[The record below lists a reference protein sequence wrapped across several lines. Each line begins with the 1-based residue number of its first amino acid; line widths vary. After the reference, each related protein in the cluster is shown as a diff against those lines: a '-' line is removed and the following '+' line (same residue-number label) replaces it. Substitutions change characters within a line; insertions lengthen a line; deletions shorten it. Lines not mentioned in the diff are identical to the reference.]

1 MARMMSAII
10 SKSLLLNI
18 RGTAL
23 AISVIAF
30 TVGTI
35 AGPPAIAQDTTP
47 PPSPGDNIRFGYA
60 IHQSVDFGGCIV
72 TQSGSGAMY
81 DTLVNI
87 HSGPRLL
94 DSSIQMTA
102 VNPAHAL
109 LFDHLSS
116 NSFGYG
122 GDPIDG

>member
-23 AISVIAF
+23 VIPVIVF
-30 TVGTI
+30 TFGIVSGS
-35 AGPPAIAQDTTP
+35 AAHAQDTTP
-47 PPSPGDNIRFGYA
+47 PPSPGDNVRFGYV
-60 IHQSVDFGGCIV
+60 IHQSVDFGGHIV

-87 HSGPRLL
+87 QSGPRLL
-94 DSSIQMTA
+94 DSSFQMTA

-109 LFDHLSS
+109 LL
-116 NSFGYG
+116 
-122 GDPIDG
+122 